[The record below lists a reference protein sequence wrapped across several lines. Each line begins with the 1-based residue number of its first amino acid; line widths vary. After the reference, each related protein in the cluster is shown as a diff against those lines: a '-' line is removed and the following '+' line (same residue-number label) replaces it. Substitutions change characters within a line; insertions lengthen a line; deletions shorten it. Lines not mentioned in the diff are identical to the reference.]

1 MNDRALVFRDFSLS
15 NKFSFAA
22 DFFVNGKRFVL
33 NIVHIFLNL
42 VIL

>member
-15 NKFSFAA
+15 KKFSFAA
-22 DFFVNGKRFVL
+22 DFFVNGKRFML